1 METYW
6 GIHLMNSSLSLI
18 PQCPYES
25 PSLLAEKQSSAAL
38 IATKMKIFENKDFIV
53 TFFYR

>member
-38 IATKMKIFENKDFIV
+38 IATKIFENKDFIV